1 MSERELRE
9 QIAEHGKSL
18 FNRGYGVG
26 TSGNMSVRLP
36 DGMLITPTNCS
47 LGRID
52 PDRISKVSWNG
63 SLIAGDKPSKEAF
76 LHLAMYRSRETDDAV
91 VHLHS
96 TYSVALSC
104 LRDLDP
110 ENVIPP
116 MTAYF
121 VMKVGRVFR
130 VPYFPPGDPQLGNVV
145 GKIATQYRAVL
156 LANHGP
162 ILSGS
167 NLNSAVAAIEEM
179 EETAKL
185 YLLLKDEEI
194 SVLTREQCQELIE
207 RSSS

>member
-9 QIAEHGKSL
+9 QISEYGKSL

-26 TSGNMSVRLP
+26 TSGNISVRLP

-47 LGRID
+47 LGKID
-52 PDRISKVSWNG
+52 PERISKVSLNG
-63 SLIAGDKPSKEAF
+63 SLLEGDKPSKEAF
-76 LHLAMYRSRETDDAV
+76 LHLAMYGARERDDAV

-104 LRDLDP
+104 LQDVDP

-116 MTAYF
+116 LTAYF

-130 VPYFPPGDPQLGNVV
+130 APYYPPGDAQLGNAV
-145 GKIATQYRAVL
+145 GKIASQYRAVL

-162 ILSGS
+162 LFSGS
-167 NLNSAVAAIEEM
+167 TLDSAVAGIEEM

-185 YLLLKDEEI
+185 VLLLKNEKA
-194 SVLTREQCQELIE
+194 SSLTPEQCQDLLE

>member
-1 MSERELRE
+1 MSEGELRE

>member
-9 QIAEHGKSL
+9 QIAEHGQSL

-110 ENVIPP
+110 DNVIPP